1 MRRTKVVGTIG
12 PASEDRETLAR
23 MIRAGLDVARLNF
36 SHGDHASHAARIRLV
51 RQLAR
56 EAGRPVA
63 ILQDLAGPKIR
74 IGTFACGTVHLK
86 SGDAFTLTGREVP
99 GDAREVG
106 LGYRDLASDVQAG
119 DRLLLADG
127 ALELVV
133 EDVAGS
139 DIRCLVVTGG
149 ELGSRKGINLTT
161 RSIRAPILS
170 AKDKE
175 DLRFG
180 LEQGVDF
187 VALSFVRSAA
197 DVEEAR
203 AYMDSLGGSVPLVAK
218 IEKHEALGE
227 LEAILA
233 QVDGVMVARGDLG
246 VEIPPEQVPR
256 VQKRIIRLANAAGK
270 PVITATQMLRSMV
283 DAPRPTRAEVADV
296 ANAILDGT
304 DAVMLSE
311 ESAAGSYPVDSVE
324 TMVRIAVETERD
336 FPHEDWLHRLQPEG
350 AEDPTRAVAHAAC
363 ELAGRVAAAAIL
375 TCTMSGGT
383 SRLVARHRPRQPV
396 IAATPDEGT
405 WRRLSL
411 SWGCVPLLT
420 ALHEGL
426 DPMIRAA
433 SREARHAGLL
443 EAGDVVVVTAGH
455 PFQRAGSTNLIRVDH
470 CPLEEQ
476 A

>member
-1 MRRTKVVGTIG
+1 MRRTKLVCTIG
-12 PASEDRETLAR
+12 PACEDRATLAR
-23 MIRAGLDVARLNF
+23 MVGAGMDVARLNF
-36 SHGDHASHAARIRLV
+36 SHGDHASHAARIRLI
-51 RQLAR
+51 RELAR

-74 IGTFACGTVHLK
+74 IGTFAAGSVQLRPGERFVL
-86 SGDAFTLTGREVP
+86 SGRRVP

-106 LGYRDLASDVQAG
+106 LDYEELAQDVRPG
-119 DRLLLADG
+119 DTLLLADG
-127 ALELVV
+127 ALELTV
-133 EDVAGS
+133 EEVAGQ

-149 ELGSRKGINLTT
+149 ELGSRKGINCPS

-170 AKDKE
+170 EKDKA

-187 VALSFVRSAA
+187 VALSFVRSAQ
-197 DVEEAR
+197 DVAH
-203 AYMDSLGGSVPLVAK
+203 ALSYMDSLGASCPLIAK
-218 IEKHEALGE
+218 IEKHEALSE
-227 LEAILA
+227 LEGILA
-233 QVDGVMVARGDLG
+233 LVDGLMVARGDLG
-246 VEIPPEQVPR
+246 VDIPPEQVPR
-256 VQKRIIRLANAAGK
+256 VQKQLIRMANAAGK

-283 DAPRPTRAEVADV
+283 DSPRPTRAEVADV

-311 ESAAGSYPVDSVE
+311 ESAAGSYPVQAVE
-324 TMVRIAVETERD
+324 TMDRIARETERD
-336 FPHEDWLHRLQPEG
+336 FPHHEWLHRLQPEG

-383 SRLVARHRPRQPV
+383 SRLVARFRPAQPV
-396 IAATPDEGT
+396 IAATPDETT
-405 WRRLSL
+405 WRRLAL
-411 SWGCVPLLT
+411 SWGCAPLLT
-420 ALHEGL
+420 GLHDGL
-426 DPMIRAA
+426 DPMIAAATDAARRA
-433 SREARHAGLL
+433 RLL

-470 CPLEEQ
+470 CSLEDP